1 MPVCLIDLCLSV
13 RSRLSVRAI
22 SGPGVVFFGADA
34 DAREEEGV
42 QQRAAGGAASGRREE
57 RGDGPDLRRGSDLA
71 IKAAYCNLYYSLDRH
86 GEEPFRGIDPLA
98 RAHLGTSR
106 HISAHLGASPRLSAH
121 LGTSQPRGGCLR
133 FRAAAATRRRSVE
146 GPSSQTRQAAAGRRG
161 RQAAA
166 AAPPLVLHLLHSH
179 HHLDH
184 RRHRRRPRCYPP
196 KTRAPPAASPRVRS
210 RRWW

>member
-106 HISAHLGASPRLSAH
+106 HISAHLGASLRASRRISAH
-121 LGTSQPRGGCLR
+121 LNLVAAVCDFEQLLQRGAVRSKAHRRKRVKQQPGG
-133 FRAAAATRRRSVE
+133 E
-146 GPSSQTRQAAAGRRG
+146 GGRR
-161 RQAAA
+161 
-166 AAPPLVLHLLHSH
+166 LL
-179 HHLDH
+179 LLLL
-184 RRHRRRPRCYPP
+184 
-196 KTRAPPAASPRVRS
+196 
-210 RRWW
+210 